1 MRLDTINLGTDREED
16 GETEYYSMLMYSGR
30 EEMEKIAGEIKR
42 ELPSRGIK
50 TRRMLYLRNQGSVS
64 RRRV

>member
-30 EEMEKIAGEIKR
+30 EEMEKTAGEIR
-42 ELPSRGIK
+42 ERIAIEGNK
-50 TRRMLYLRNQGSVS
+50 N
-64 RRRV
+64 